1 MPDGAIGTPI
11 RRREDQRFLTGT
23 GQYVDDVN
31 CPGQTYA
38 WMVRSSVAHAAIK
51 RVDTSKAEAAPGVVR
66 ILTGADWAAK
76 PAPSVRALPSRTP
89 CLTRLAQ
96 KVSTP

>member
-11 RRREDQRFLTGT
+11 RRYEDQRFLTST
-23 GQYVDDVN
+23 GQFVDDVN

-38 WMVRSSVAHAAIK
+38 RMVRYSVAHAAIK
-51 RVDTSKAEAAPGVVR
+51 RVETSKAEAAPGVVR
-66 ILTGADWAAK
+66 VLTGADWAAK

-89 CLTRLAQ
+89 SLTRFAK
-96 KVSTP
+96 KVPTP